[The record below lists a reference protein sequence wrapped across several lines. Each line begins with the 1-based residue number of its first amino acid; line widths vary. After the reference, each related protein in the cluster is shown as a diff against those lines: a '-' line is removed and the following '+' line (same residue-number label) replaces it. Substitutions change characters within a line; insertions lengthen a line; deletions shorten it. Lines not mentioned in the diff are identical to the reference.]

1 MNTSL
6 ELFYTLAV
14 ALSIGLLIGIE
25 RGWKK
30 RESIEG
36 TRIAGVRTFGLIGL
50 LGGVTALLSQ
60 TFGALVFGTVFIGLT
75 VILASAYIAAL
86 KQNQDLGITTLIAA
100 LLTFILGALA
110 VMDQV
115 ILASTS
121 AVVMTL
127 LLGYKPIL
135 HRWVGALEKKEL
147 RAGLKLLL
155 LTVVLLPILPN
166 EGYGPWQTLNP
177 YIIGWMI
184 VLIALIS
191 FVGYFAIKIGGAK
204 RGVVFTGVFGGLS
217 ASTAVTLRFSQLA
230 RKDPNMRSMLS
241 IGVLLAC
248 GTMLPRMMLVAGV
261 FNLNLVNQLW
271 LPATVMALLVYLPA
285 ILYWRTQ
292 TGKNIDTT
300 SVLTN
305 PLDLKVALAF
315 GGILVLIM
323 LLSAFLKQTY
333 GDAGILS
340 LAAASGIFD
349 VDAITLSLA
358 RMSQDSLALNV
369 TVTALVIAAV
379 SNNLVKAMMASFIG
393 GKEMAIKV
401 GLPLVISSL
410 GGGLTVWFFV
420 W

>member
-230 RKDPNMRSMLS
+230 RKDANMRSMLS

-340 LAAASGIFD
+340 LAAASGVFD

-401 GLPLVISSL
+401 GLPLAISSL